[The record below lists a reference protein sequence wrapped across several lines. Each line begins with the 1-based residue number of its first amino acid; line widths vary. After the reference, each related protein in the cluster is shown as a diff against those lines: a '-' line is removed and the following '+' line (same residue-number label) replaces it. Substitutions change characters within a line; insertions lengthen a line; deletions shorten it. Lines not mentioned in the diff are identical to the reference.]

1 MPGTTETT
9 VPCIASAGKD
19 TDSKF
24 KVRILLNAYHFRTII
39 KSSVCGTIIES
50 SVYGTILSQ
59 GPSVFN
65 TVLNRAFVSILCCI
79 YKSIKFVL
87 KCGGLPVVGRLF
99 ECPVEGE
106 GRALFNHAGYLE
118 KAFQ

>member
-9 VPCIASAGKD
+9 VLCIASAGKD
-19 TDSKF
+19 PDSKF

-39 KSSVCGTIIES
+39 KSSVC
-50 SVYGTILSQ
+50 GTILSQ

-87 KCGGLPVVGRLF
+87 KGSRLPVVGRLF
-99 ECPVEGE
+99 EYPVKGE